1 MSISDIEKELT
12 DSLAD
17 EIRKT
22 IDFNLMC
29 DIMVKLRGFVV
40 VEIDYSPDKK
50 WIDVMEWV
58 DAIVTGEY
66 KEHNGTWL
74 FEKAEDATMFR
85 LRWA

>member
-85 LRWA
+85 LRWL

>member
-74 FEKAEDATMFR
+74 FEKAEDATMFL
-85 LRWA
+85 LRWL

>member
-29 DIMVKLRGFVV
+29 DIMVKMHAFVV
-40 VEIDYSPDKK
+40 VEIDYAPDKK

-85 LRWA
+85 LRWL

>member
-85 LRWA
+85 LRW